1 MTAMT
6 VTFWGVRGSIPTPG
20 RATARYGGNTS
31 CVEVRCGDDRIVL
44 DMGSG
49 LRALGS
55 AYFAEGTKEISFLMS
70 HYHWDHI
77 LGMPFFGPAYDPT
90 RRVVVYGAER
100 FGQGAGGALAGQ
112 MVGPYFPIDIGAM
125 RAKLDFR
132 LIEDGA
138 EFEVGQARVRAV
150 ELSHPGGVL
159 AFRIDSGG
167 RSVVYATDFEHGLG
181 KDDALV
187 ALARDADLLIY
198 DAMYTPE
205 EYARHKGWGHS
216 TWVEGVRIARD
227 AGVRSLALFH
237 HDPSHDDKAVA
248 AIEAAA
254 RSEFRG
260 AFAAREGR
268 SVVVGAPVRGA
279 GRASGTSRGSK
290 AAVKAA
296 R

>member
-1 MTAMT
+1 ML
-6 VTFWGVRGSIPTPG
+6 P
-20 RATARYGGNTS
+20 
-31 CVEVRCGDDRIVL
+31 EL
-44 DMGSG
+44 D
-49 LRALGS
+49 AEE
-55 AYFAEGTKEISFLMS
+55 AEGRDIDMS
-70 HYHWDHI
+70 APESRRGVAVIDTQVNHGLARRLRDAIARDIGKPILYAVNTHYHWDHI
-77 LGMPFFGPAYDPT
+77 LGMPFFGPAYDPS
-90 RRVVVYGAER
+90 RQVIVYGAER

-132 LIEDGA
+132 LIRDGS
-138 EFEVGQARVRAV
+138 EFDIGQARVRAV

-159 AFRIDSGG
+159 AFRIESGG

-254 RSEFRG
+254 REEFRG

-279 GRASGTSRGSK
+279 GRAAGTSRGSR
-290 AAVKAA
+290 AAAKAA